1 MLVGRMHRHRQQAA
15 VGHDPQMRIVEVS
28 AVQPRA
34 VERFG
39 SRGFSIGTLCADA
52 YVAAATLEPQG
63 GIGRHPAVDDQ
74 CLVVIEGSA
83 TVSGEDGSFVAIEP
97 GQAALWLAGEDHE
110 TRTED
115 GVRVLIIEGA
125 GLADRLV

>member
-1 MLVGRMHRHRQQAA
+1 M
-15 VGHDPQMRIVEVS
+15 
-28 AVQPRA
+28 
-34 VERFG
+34 
-39 SRGFSIGTLCADA
+39 
-52 YVAAATLEPQG
+52 AAATLDPHG

-83 TVSGEDGSFVAIEP
+83 TVSGGDGSFVAIES

-110 TRTED
+110 TRTEH